1 MFIASGMSDEVRAKL
16 DRITRLWLPRK
27 HRPAEAED
35 ESGNVKEWRL
45 ALEGFGKPAP
55 YAGDRS
61 RKGAV
66 SAGVNAFG
74 SSIASERVLPAVPR
88 SCSRCPWRHSRDC
101 LPAPRPRP
109 VCRLPWRCGSGH
121 RPHRFNTPADHHVV
135 HAVPFAACENR
146 TPTPPGDSASPR
158 LVLVLAGTLNSPAC
172 GVALSVPQLRPMQ
185 SRNCRSQDPRRLR
198 IAHAPPGLC
207 LAGSLREPVTASS
220 SGTPLPSTSWRTS
233 RQAHPPHHGAPTAPS
248 YVRLRPGY
256 ARLRWSHTKPGK
268 SGRQALGKS
277 WYHFES

>member
-1 MFIASGMSDEVRAKL
+1 MSDEVRAKL

-88 SCSRCPWRHSRDC
+88 SCSRCLWRHSRDC

-121 RPHRFNTPADHHVV
+121 RPHRFNTPADRHVV

-185 SRNCRSQDPRRLR
+185 SRNCKSLTPADFESLMRRLGFALQGASVSR
-198 IAHAPPGLC
+198 SPLVR
-207 LAGSLREPVTASS
+207 RE
-220 SGTPLPSTSWRTS
+220 RHS
-233 RQAHPPHHGAPTAPS
+233 RQRPGGRQDRHTRRTTVPRPTPDT
-248 YVRLRPGY
+248 VGY
-256 ARLRWSHTKPGK
+256 ARLRSATSQPYKTGKTDPPGPWEK
-268 SGRQALGKS
+268 VVP
-277 WYHFES
+277 F